1 MNKIII
7 SLLAILCLVG
17 CNTKDKITTGNVYN
31 NYDREVAIN
40 DVPEK
45 VLTLGPNCSEIF
57 CELGLED
64 YIIGNSLDNH
74 SRGPLLQYK
83 EAYAKIPELTY
94 SSATR
99 EAVLTSGADFI
110 YGIDWEFGKQAL
122 DVDELTNYG
131 INVYMNKATNFDEVF
146 KEIRDIAK
154 IFKVESKA
162 EKFINDQE
170 KRINK
175 VKEAVKNRDKVK
187 VLVYDSG
194 SNGIFTCSGSNYES
208 LLIEQAG
215 GKNIFSDLNEA
226 SWITVSNET
235 VLQRQPDVIIVHDY
249 DNVTVEDKIREIKA
263 DPALSKL
270 ECVKNNCFIT
280 ITLESVL
287 PGVRM
292 AYSIERLA
300 KGFYPDAFE

>member
-1 MNKIII
+1 MKKIVI
-7 SLLAILCLVG
+7 SLLSIICLVG
-17 CNTKDKITTGNVYN
+17 CNTKESTTNGIIYN
-31 NYDREVAIN
+31 NYDREVII
-40 DVPEK
+40 DGVPEK
-45 VLTLGPNCSEIF
+45 VLTLGPNCSEVF

-64 YIIGNSLDNH
+64 YVIGNSLDDH
-74 SRGPLLQYK
+74 SRGPLPQYK

-122 DVDELTNYG
+122 DVDELADYG
-131 INVYMNKATNFDEVF
+131 INVYMNKAASFSDVF

-154 IFKVESKA
+154 IFKVEDRA
-162 EKFINDQE
+162 ESFISNQE
-170 KRINK
+170 NRINK
-175 VKEAVKNRDKVK
+175 VKETISNKDKVK

-194 SNGIFTCSGSNYES
+194 NNGIFTCSGSNYES

-215 GKNIFSDLNEA
+215 GENIFSDLNDA
-226 SWITVSNET
+226 SWITVSNES
-235 VLQRQPDVIIVHDY
+235 VLQREPDVIIVHDY
-249 DNVTVEDKIREIKA
+249 DNVTVEDKIKEIKA

-270 ECVKNNCFIT
+270 ECVKNNRFIT

-300 KGFYPDAFE
+300 KGFYPDAFK